1 MKQKIIL
8 LAILLL
14 GFVLRVSFI
23 NSSPP
28 SLYGDELTIVLD
40 ANSLMKTGH
49 DQLGNFLPLTFPMG
63 AGRPAGYVY
72 FSIPFVALFGPTA
85 IGVRLL
91 SILSGL
97 GIILL
102 TYLLCRKLFSEKAG
116 MGAAFLIAISPWD
129 ISLSRGG
136 FEAHFALFLALLGV
150 YLLLKAREKPALYLF
165 SAICFGLTI
174 HTYPTYKITMPL
186 LLFFLIWFVGFKNT
200 FQGQAKKY
208 LLGGAVI
215 LVVFG
220 FLSVSQ
226 TFIGGSETRFFSI
239 NVFSNQEIAAK
250 IEQKINLERS
260 ISHLPPSLIK
270 YIHNKPVEYL
280 KIAGENYL
288 QNFSADFLFLHGDRN
303 PRHNMATIGEF
314 YLVEWALILIGL
326 VALVKQKRLLFFL
339 IIWIIISPLA
349 TAIIGEPHALR
360 SNLEFVPLSILSAL
374 GFLTILN
381 WKNKIPFTLIIL
393 ILILQVAFFLQ
404 KLYFLA
410 PTEYANFWAY
420 PAKQASEVALENKSK
435 YQAIFLSDQIDS
447 IEFGFPVY
455 ANIAPL
461 SIINQNLQ
469 KTEVIGHS
477 FKKFDNVYI
486 GFIPKE
492 SIDQLLKSFNNK
504 ALYIGEDQL
513 TGKIITRNQ

>member
-1 MKQKIIL
+1 
-8 LAILLL
+8 
-14 GFVLRVSFI
+14 
-23 NSSPP
+23 
-28 SLYGDELTIVLD
+28 
-40 ANSLMKTGH
+40 
-49 DQLGNFLPLTFPMG
+49 
-63 AGRPAGYVY
+63 
-72 FSIPFVALFGPTA
+72 
-85 IGVRLL
+85 
-91 SILSGL
+91 
-97 GIILL
+97 
-102 TYLLCRKLFSEKAG
+102 
-116 MGAAFLIAISPWD
+116 
-129 ISLSRGG
+129 
-136 FEAHFALFLALLGV
+136 
-150 YLLLKAREKPALYLF
+150 
-165 SAICFGLTI
+165 
-174 HTYPTYKITMPL
+174 MPL
-186 LLFFLIWFVGFKNT
+186 LLFFLIWFIGFKNT
-200 FQGQAKKY
+200 FQGQAQKY
-208 LLGGAVI
+208 LLGGMVI
-215 LVVFG
+215 LVFFG

-260 ISHLPPSLIK
+260 ISHLPSFLIK
-270 YIHNKPVEYL
+270 YFHNKPVEYL

-339 IIWIIISPLA
+339 IIWIIISPLP

-374 GFLTILN
+374 GFLAILN

-420 PAKQASEVALENKSK
+420 PAKQASQVALENKSK

-455 ANIAPL
+455 ANLDPH

-469 KTEVIGHS
+469 KTEVIGYS

-492 SIDQLLKSFNNK
+492 NIDQILKSFNNK